1 MIARI
6 LVIDDEEI
14 ILRSCLRIFADKEFQ
29 VETVQNGMA
38 ALRKIEEGQYDLLI
52 LDLMMPKMNGLEV
65 LQRVRASHPE
75 IIVIMVTGLAQDDSA
90 EKALA
95 LGAYAYLPKPFDPEE
110 LKLVVQRAL
119 AERVQPKAGDQT
131 RPEASSRAS
140 LSSNPV

>member
-14 ILRSCLRIFADKEFQ
+14 ILKSCLRIFTDKDYH
-29 VETVQNGMA
+29 VETVPNGMA

-52 LDLMMPKMNGLEV
+52 LDLMMPKLNGMEV
-65 LQRVRASHPE
+65 LRKVKETHPD
-75 IIVIMVTGLAQDDSA
+75 ISVIMVTGLAQDDSA
-90 EKALA
+90 DQALA

-119 AERVQPKAGDQT
+119 AERALRKNGNGESD
-131 RPEASSRAS
+131 SSINLACC
-140 LSSNPV
+140 